1 MNANVDSPRSFR
13 PGAVIG
19 GLILLALGAALLLD
33 TTGTFHMQSGHLI
46 APLVLIVMGAAMTF
60 EGSAFVCTIPERDE
74 DGGRRLRVRRH
85 RVSTGGLWL
94 IWIGVWMIVS
104 QNHLWGLTFATS
116 WPLFLIG
123 MGLMMVIRGWR

>member
-1 MNANVDSPRSFR
+1 MNASVESPQSFR

-33 TTGTFHMQSGHLI
+33 TTGTFQIQSGHLI

-60 EGSAFVCTIPERDE
+60 GGSAFVCTRPERDE
-74 DGGRRLRVRRH
+74 DGGRVRVRRH
-85 RVSTGGLWL
+85 RTSTGGLWL
-94 IWIGVWMIVS
+94 IWIAVWMIVS

-116 WPLFLIG
+116 WPLFLVV
-123 MGLMMVIRGWR
+123 MGIAMVIRGWR